1 MYLIVTDL
9 IVDLIVELIVCS
21 RRHTARYF
29 KLSSAESLAGSSLL
43 CVPWAPFAPAH
54 VRMHALLHQPPR
66 LSHTILCV
74 SPRCGASCR
83 RSADQC
89 ARNPS
94 WRQMYLKQ
102 RLLTIAASALATAT
116 AATAA
121 AAATL
126 AASAFALPSVSAAL
140 SPAAGPSPP
149 PPPPSLPP
157 PSPKVSPP

>member
-29 KLSSAESLAGSSLL
+29 KLSSAESLAGSSLP

-54 VRMHALLHQPPR
+54 VRMHALPHQP
-66 LSHTILCV
+66 LSLIPHQCV

-89 ARNPS
+89 ARDPKSLAERQAAPVKQWPGPCRPS
-94 WRQMYLKQ
+94 ALPCQ
-102 RLLTIAASALATAT
+102 RKCHRASAL
-116 AATAA
+116 
-121 AAATL
+121 
-126 AASAFALPSVSAAL
+126 
-140 SPAAGPSPP
+140 
-149 PPPPSLPP
+149 PPSQSIIETAFYLRRLPLCAR
-157 PSPKVSPP
+157 